1 MRYDGSY
8 RLLKKGSELR
18 LVHQTFFVLA
28 IVVLIAVGSMAALFA
43 LTLESGFIGYV
54 NARQQ
59 EQFDSFHRLLVSRV
73 EQDGSLEPVMRN
85 EFMWRR
91 MMRQAEGETDS
102 GPPLD
107 DFRDG
112 GMRRKGYGRDGGG
125 RVPDNR
131 PLANDRQLDA
141 KSAPAHDLS
150 PTAGIDDRPPAP
162 PSRADDR
169 PPTAPRADDRP
180 PAPPPRGDFNDNDR
194 VDRGPPRKGMNGP
207 RGRKGPPAENPYGLG
222 QNIVLLAADRSP
234 VYLSPRTIVRN
245 VTPVER
251 PVKVG
256 DKVEGY
262 VQLWPIEKLERPED
276 LAYLRAQY
284 RNLAWGTGAL
294 VLLMLAVAP
303 LVASRV
309 TRPLR
314 TVAAATERI
323 AHGDLDVRL
332 PTTRTDEIGALM
344 VNVNGMVDSL
354 QRLEQTR
361 KRWIAE
367 IAHELRTPLTVLQA
381 ELEALA
387 VGVRPLEPQAISA
400 LQDETRQLTR
410 LVGDLHQLALADL
423 DALPMTMGPVDIADL
438 ARRVVDRFRTQAEG
452 KGLHL
457 ELDVPGGSIDID
469 ADAQRL
475 EQLLGNLLQNSIRYT
490 DTPGRVVVRARGSS
504 GAVELVVDDSPPGVA
519 TGDLQRLFDPL
530 YRADQAR
537 SRKSGG
543 SGLGLAIARAIVV
556 AHGGTITASP
566 SPLGGLRLSATL
578 PTR

>member
-1 MRYDGSY
+1 MPPEFQCECHARRWMEDGSTVEAPLHSRRGALRYDRSS
-8 RLLKKGSELR
+8 RLLGKGSELR

-59 EQFDSFHRLLVSRV
+59 EQFDSFHRLLVARV
-73 EQDGSLEPVMRN
+73 AQDGSLEPVMRN

-91 MMRQAEGETDS
+91 IMRQAEGETDS

-112 GMRRKGYGRDGGG
+112 GLRRKGYGRDGGDRPPAPSNGVDDRPPPPPG
-125 RVPDNR
+125 R
-131 PLANDRQLDA
+131 
-141 KSAPAHDLS
+141 
-150 PTAGIDDRPPAP
+150 IDDRPPP
-162 PSRADDR
+162 P
-169 PPTAPRADDRP
+169 
-180 PAPPPRGDFNDNDR
+180 
-194 VDRGPPRKGMNGP
+194 KGMKGP
-207 RGRKGPPAENPYGLG
+207 GGRKGPSGNNPYGLP

-234 VYLSPRTIVRN
+234 VYLSPRTVVRN
-245 VTPVER
+245 VTPIER
-251 PVKVG
+251 AVKVG
-256 DKVEGY
+256 DNVEGY
-262 VQLWPIEKLERPED
+262 LQLWPIDKLERPED

-284 RNLAWGTGAL
+284 RHLAWGTGVL

-314 TVAAATERI
+314 SVAAATERI

-354 QRLEQTR
+354 HRLERTR

-387 VGVRPLEPQAISA
+387 VGVRPLGPQAISS

-423 DALPMTMGPVDIADL
+423 DALPMTMGPVDLADL
-438 ARRVVDRFRTQAEG
+438 TRRVVDRFRTQADS
-452 KGLHL
+452 KGLL
-457 ELDVPGGSIDID
+457 VELAVADGSIDID

-490 DTPGRVVVRARGSS
+490 DAPGRIVVRARRSS
-504 GAVELVVDDSPPGVA
+504 GFAELVVDDSPPGVA
-519 TGDLQRLFDPL
+519 VDDLQRLFDPL

-556 AHGGTITASP
+556 AHGGKIAASP

>member
-1 MRYDGSY
+1 MDARLHSRRGALRYDRSSV
-8 RLLKKGSELR
+8 LLGRGSELR

-59 EQFDSFHRLLVSRV
+59 EQFDSFHRLLVARV
-73 EQDGSLEPVMRN
+73 AQDGSLEPVMRN

-107 DFRDG
+107 DFREG
-112 GMRRKGYGRDGGG
+112 GMRRKGYGRDGSDRPPPPSGG
-125 RVPDNR
+125 VDDR
-131 PLANDRQLDA
+131 PPPPPGR
-141 KSAPAHDLS
+141 
-150 PTAGIDDRPPAP
+150 IDDRPPP
-162 PSRADDR
+162 PKGVKGPGGRR
-169 PPTAPRADDRP
+169 VP
-180 PAPPPRGDFNDNDR
+180 PAN
-194 VDRGPPRKGMNGP
+194 
-207 RGRKGPPAENPYGLG
+207 NPYGLP

-234 VYLSPRTIVRN
+234 VYQSPRTVVRN
-245 VTPVER
+245 VTPIER
-251 PVKVG
+251 AVRVG
-256 DKVEGY
+256 DNVEGY
-262 VQLWPIEKLERPED
+262 LQLWPIDKLERPED

-284 RNLAWGTGAL
+284 RHLAWGTGVL

-314 TVAAATERI
+314 SVAAATERI

-354 QRLEQTR
+354 QLLERTR

-387 VGVRPLEPQAISA
+387 VGVRPLGPQAISS

-423 DALPMTMGPVDIADL
+423 DALPMTMGPVDLADMT
-438 ARRVVDRFRTQAEG
+438 RRVVDRFRTQADS
-452 KGLHL
+452 KGLRV
-457 ELDVPGGSIDID
+457 ELDVADGSIDID

-490 DTPGRVVVRARGSS
+490 DAPGRIVVRARRSS
-504 GAVELVVDDSPPGVA
+504 GFAELVVDDSPPGVA
-519 TGDLQRLFDPL
+519 VDDLQRLFDPL

-556 AHGGTITASP
+556 AHGGKIAASP